1 MTKLAVLCFLLLQTG
16 VEGFKISNIVFNFF
30 NGGSLTHEVIT
41 ERAIL
46 NVTLQVCR
54 ALALSEGKTFSFPPQ
69 PFSAGAVAAACDA
82 SKSTK
87 SFIDTI
93 VRIQKSNHQVDKD
106 YVLSPSHHCDDESIA
121 AGQFLIT
128 LGLTAVKASNKQQ
141 NFVLA
146 TSILGEILHTL
157 QDFYSHTNWVEIGNT
172 FPNAN
177 LIKGNA
183 DVGKI
188 AAKTR
193 ATCRNCAGE
202 DCRNNILEDI
212 LKEQILT
219 SGYFSLYPFSTKPKG
234 KCSHGGSFDR
244 TKEIEP
250 TGGINKDSFDSEH
263 GHLHSQAANMAIAA
277 TSELLEDVRSAAGD
291 KGFLQMMGLF
301 KGRALCFCVDT
312 TGSMGDDIEA
322 VRTVTSSIIDSKVGT
337 EDEPSIY
344 ILVPFNDPEFGP
356 LLQTTDPDVFKSYIN
371 SLTPNGGGDA
381 PEMSL
386 SGLQLALTGA
396 PPNSEIFVFTDAAAK
411 DDYLKNTVLALI
423 EQTKSRVNFIITNV
437 LGLRRRRQADNN
449 QQTRCSDVESKQG
462 VRMSRAGGQL
472 YRDLAQASGGQAVE
486 VTKGQLLEAI
496 NILTESTSSSLV
508 SLLQASRNLGKSEN
522 FTFVVDDTVKNLTI
536 YITGTSVD
544 FSLISPSG
552 VIQNIANTTGSSII
566 SSQSVGNLQT
576 VQLQTEGGLW
586 ELQILSTNPYS
597 VKVVGESPID
607 FLFKFIKESDSPF
620 GGFDVIDNRPT
631 AGGNTSLLVTLI
643 GSDVATVSEV
653 TLVESSGSG
662 QVNGT
667 VEAQG
672 GGTFIIHFDRIP
684 SVEFVVLVKGQNND
698 GVSRASSGIFQR
710 QSATNIKASVLT
722 VTVNDL
728 DTVLEP
734 GTPRSVS
741 FSVMTTGEGGSFTIQ
756 ATNDQRFAA
765 SFPSSLL
772 LDPGVSA
779 NGTVNITAPAGT
791 PSGTGVT
798 LTIEA
803 VAPGGADTNY
813 DVLRLTVLS
822 KVTDFTPPVC
832 QLLSLQS
839 NCSDNCSQST
849 WEVSVQVTDA
859 ANGTGVDSVSFR
871 EGSGTMNTS
880 TAADNTTLVSYV
892 ASCCSPDVQ
901 LVAVDKVGNV
911 KICSYSVRVNVTEAV
926 TTSNATMSNVTTSNV
941 TTSNVRTSNVT
952 TSPVTTS
959 NVTTSPV
966 TTSNVTTSP
975 VTTSNV
981 TTSNVTTSPVTTSN
995 VTTSNVTTSPVTT
1008 SNVTTSNVT
1017 TSPVTTSKVTASNV
1031 TMSKVTTSNVTTSP
1045 VTTSKV
1051 TASKVTTSKVT
1062 TSNVTTSPV
1071 TTSKV
1076 TASKVT
1082 TSKVT
1087 TSNVTTSP
1095 VTTSNVTTSNVTTSN
1110 VTTSPVTT
1118 SNVTTSNVT
1127 TSPVTTSKVT
1137 TSNVTTSK
1145 VTTSKVTTSNV
1156 TTSPVTTSKVTASK
1170 VTTSKVTTSNVTTSP
1185 VTTSNVT
1192 TSNVTTSP
1200 VTTSNVTT
1208 SNVTTSPV
1216 TTSKVTT
1223 SNVTTSP
1230 VTTSKVAASNVTMS
1244 KVTTSNVT
1252 TSPVTTSKVTASKV
1266 TTSKVTTAVTA
1277 SSTRADFSVSLCF
1290 GFSVLSFLLQS
1301 LKL

>member
-16 VEGFKISNIVFNFF
+16 VEGFKISNFVLNFF
-30 NGGSLTHEVIT
+30 NGGSFTHEVIT

-54 ALALSEGKTFSFPPQ
+54 ALALSQGKTFSFPPQ
-69 PFSAGAVAAACDA
+69 PFSAGAVAAACGA

-106 YVLSPSHHCDDESIA
+106 YVLSPSHHCDDENITE
-121 AGQFLIT
+121 GQFLIT

-141 NFVLA
+141 NSVLA

-219 SGYFSLYPFSTKPKG
+219 SGYFSLNPFSTKPKG

-244 TKEIEP
+244 TKGIEP
-250 TGGINKDSFDSEH
+250 TGGINKNSIDSEH
-263 GHLHSQAANMAIAA
+263 GHLHSNAASMAIAA

-381 PEMSL
+381 PVMSL
-386 SGLQLALTGA
+386 SGLQLVLTGA

-423 EQTKSRVNFIITNV
+423 EQTKSRVNFMITDV
-437 LGLRRRRQADNN
+437 PGLRRRRQADNN
-449 QQTRCSDVESKQG
+449 QQQQG
-462 VRMSRAGGQL
+462 VRMSRAGSQL

-508 SLLQASRNLGKSEN
+508 SLLQASRNLGNSEN

-536 YITGTSVD
+536 YITRTSVD

-552 VIQNIANTTGSSII
+552 VIQNIANTTGPSII

-586 ELQILSTNPYS
+586 ELHILSTNPYS

-631 AGGNTSLLVTLI
+631 AGGNASLLVTLI

-653 TLVESSGSG
+653 ALVESSGSG

-672 GGTFIIHFDRIP
+672 GGEYIVHFDRIP
-684 SVEFVVLVKGQNND
+684 SVEFVVLVKGQIND
-698 GVSRASSGIFQR
+698 SVSRASSRIFQR
-710 QSATNIKASVLT
+710 QSATSIKASVLT
-722 VTVNDL
+722 VTINDL

-911 KICSYSVRVNVTEAV
+911 KICSYSVRANVTEAV
-926 TTSNATMSNVTTSNV
+926 TTSPVTTSNATTSNV
-941 TTSNVRTSNVT
+941 TTSPVTTSNVKMSNVT

-966 TTSNVTTSP
+966 TTSNITTSP

-1017 TSPVTTSKVTASNV
+1017 TS
-1031 TMSKVTTSNVTTSP
+1031 
-1045 VTTSKV
+1045 
-1051 TASKVTTSKVT
+1051 
-1062 TSNVTTSPV
+1062 
-1071 TTSKV
+1071 
-1076 TASKVT
+1076 
-1082 TSKVT
+1082 
-1087 TSNVTTSP
+1087 
-1095 VTTSNVTTSNVTTSN
+1095 NVTTSNVTMSN

-1137 TSNVTTSK
+1137 TS
-1145 VTTSKVTTSNV
+1145 KVTTSN
-1156 TTSPVTTSKVTASK
+1156 
-1170 VTTSKVTTSNVTTSP
+1170 
-1185 VTTSNVT
+1185 
-1192 TSNVTTSP
+1192 
-1200 VTTSNVTT
+1200 
-1208 SNVTTSPV
+1208 
-1216 TTSKVTT
+1216 
-1223 SNVTTSP
+1223 
-1230 VTTSKVAASNVTMS
+1230 
-1244 KVTTSNVT
+1244 
-1252 TSPVTTSKVTASKV
+1252 
-1266 TTSKVTTAVTA
+1266 VTTAVTA